1 MAELDG
7 LSELLLRFLSADN
20 GAGTESEAD
29 NNQNGGIFG
38 DIDPETLIKLLDV
51 FSALNSSDK
60 NTELLMAL
68 KPHLRAENQSKLEQA
83 AMLMKLFTIIPL
95 LNENGGNDKTF

>member
-20 GAGTESEAD
+20 VTESESEAD
-29 NNQNGGIFG
+29 NSQSGGIFG
-38 DIDPETLIKLLDV
+38 DIDPETIMKLFDV
-51 FSALNSSDK
+51 FSALNSTDK

-68 KPHLRAENQSKLEQA
+68 KPHLRAENQPKLEQA
-83 AMLMKLFTIIPL
+83 AMLMKIISIIPL
-95 LNENGGNDKTF
+95 LSENGGNDKTN